1 MSNPPLY
8 KVIFE
13 NQGQIYEVYARGVSE
28 GALFGFIEIE
38 EIVFGERSKVVVD
51 PSEEKLKTEFQDVR
65 RTYVPMHN
73 IVRIDEVAR
82 EGQARITAIEGG
94 RGSTPIPFPVYT
106 PSKDK

>member
-1 MSNPPLY
+1 MSKSPLY

-13 NQGQIYEVYARGVSE
+13 NQGQIYEVFARGVSE

-51 PSEEKLKTEFQDVR
+51 PSEEKLKSEFEGVQ

-73 IVRIDEVAR
+73 IIRIDEV
-82 EGQARITAIEGG
+82 EHQGQAKITAVEGG
-94 RGSTPIPFPVYT
+94 KAGTPIPFPVYS
-106 PSKDK
+106 PSTDK

>member
-1 MSNPPLY
+1 MHKSPLY

-51 PSEEKLKTEFQDVR
+51 PSEEKLKTEFKDVR
-65 RTYVPMHN
+65 RTYIPMHN
-73 IVRIDEVAR
+73 IVRIDEVER
-82 EGQARITAIEGG
+82 EGQAKITAIEGG
-94 RGSTPIPFPVYT
+94 KSATPIPFPIYT
-106 PSKDK
+106 PSNDQ